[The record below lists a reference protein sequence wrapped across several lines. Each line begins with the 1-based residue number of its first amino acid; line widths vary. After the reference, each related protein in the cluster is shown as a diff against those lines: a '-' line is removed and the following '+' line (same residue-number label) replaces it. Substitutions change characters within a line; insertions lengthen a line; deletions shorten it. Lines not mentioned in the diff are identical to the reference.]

1 MLLPVPVEI
10 VWETKTH
17 IKEEKVAS
25 IAQKLATL
33 GTGMTLDEL
42 CELVRFVERLRSSNE
57 CASLY
62 LRKEETK
69 APRTIEVDS
78 ESKRIFIHLKTHN
91 IPEVGRGHHK
101 RVTHSILYD
110 PDSPKLVA
118 TAVVKESEATRSEI
132 DLYEKFKRCKG
143 ILKPLYVSKHP
154 KTSGKMLREIIT
166 PLYNKGSLSTF
177 VRNNQKAI
185 PIAAKYKIA
194 KDIFVGSCE
203 LNSMGYV
210 NRDNNKGN
218 FFIHEENNTY
228 TTVIGDLGGY
238 THKLKEALEQKPLGP
253 SLRSS
258 APDLQRA
265 YYENRLTE
273 QDLLSQ
279 HVYSLGRSLYF
290 LLHEDEVPWITAF
303 DDNYP
308 LLAKLYKD
316 KTNPAIAQE
325 LDRYTE
331 EVHAHTKPRIQELS
345 VKIQQQTIEPQER
358 FEYYVLHMLSADPEL
373 RKTNAYWLKVF
384 ETFCT
389 LQQE

>member
-10 VWETKTH
+10 VWESKTH
-17 IKEEKVAS
+17 IKEDRVVM
-25 IAQKLATL
+25 IAQKLAAL
-33 GTGMTLDEL
+33 GTGMTHEEL
-42 CELVRFVERLRSSNE
+42 CELVRFVELLRSSSD
-57 CASLY
+57 CTSLY

-69 APRTIEVDS
+69 APRTVEIDS
-78 ESKRIFIHLKTHN
+78 QNKRIFIHLKTHN

-110 PDSPKLVA
+110 PITPKLVA
-118 TAVVKESEATRSEI
+118 TAVVKESEDTRNEI
-132 DLYEKFKRCKG
+132 ELYEKFRGSRG
-143 ILKPLYVSKHP
+143 ILEPLYVSKHP

-166 PLYNKGSLSTF
+166 PLYNKGSLNTF
-177 VRNNQKAI
+177 VKNNQNAI
-185 PIAAKYKIA
+185 PIEAKFKIA

-203 LNSMGYV
+203 LNCMGYV

-218 FFIHEENNTY
+218 FLIHEENNVY
-228 TTVIGDLGGY
+228 RTVIGDLGGY
-238 THKLKEALEQKPLGP
+238 THKLKEALERKPLGP
-253 SLRSS
+253 GIRSS

-265 YYENRLTE
+265 YYENRLSE

-303 DDNYP
+303 DENYP

-316 KTNPAIAQE
+316 KSNPDIVKE

-331 EVHAHTKPRIQELS
+331 EVHANTKPRIQELAI
-345 VKIQQQTIEPQER
+345 KIQQQTIQPKER
-358 FEYYVLHMLSADPEL
+358 FEYCVLHMLSADPEL
-373 RKTNAYWLKVF
+373 RKTNAYWLKIF
-384 ETFCT
+384 EAFC
-389 LQQE
+389 QAQEE